1 LVETLCSSI
10 VLHAGL
16 PGRDR
21 YSGKRTACRFPAEN
35 RKNRQLG
42 TAGLEAKGIAMTDAG
57 APTDMLI
64 QHVSELPGYSPPAH
78 SGTVNRRL
86 VGREFGAGFEMI
98 LGQVAPGG
106 EASRHYHVE
115 EAQIVYILK
124 GEADVALGEEA
135 PRRCG
140 PGTVIRIPK
149 GLAHEVVTV
158 GDETLECLVLY
169 TPPLGPHGFVEV
181 PHR

>member
-1 LVETLCSSI
+1 MDQALT
-10 VLHAGL
+10 
-16 PGRDR
+16 
-21 YSGKRTACRFPAEN
+21 T
-35 RKNRQLG
+35 
-42 TAGLEAKGIAMTDAG
+42 TDK
-57 APTDMLI
+57 LI
-64 QHVSELPGYSPPAH
+64 QHVAELPAYSPPAH

-106 EASRHYHVE
+106 EASRHYHVD

-124 GEADVALGEEA
+124 GEADVALGGEA

-158 GDETLECLVLY
+158 GDETLECLVICA
-169 TPPLGPHGFVEV
+169 PPLGPHGFVEV
-181 PHR
+181 PRQ

>member
-1 LVETLCSSI
+1 MPDS
-10 VLHAGL
+10 GL
-16 PGRDR
+16 
-21 YSGKRTACRFPAEN
+21 SGT
-35 RKNRQLG
+35 
-42 TAGLEAKGIAMTDAG
+42 
-57 APTDMLI
+57 LI
-64 QHVSELPGYSPPAH
+64 QHVSELPSYSPPAH
-78 SGTVNRRL
+78 RGTVNRRL

-135 PRRCG
+135 PVRCG

-149 GLAHEVVTV
+149 GLAHEVVTA
-158 GDETLECLVLY
+158 GREPLECLVLY
-169 TPPLGPHGFVEV
+169 APPLGPHGFVEV
-181 PHR
+181 PRR